1 MLINKAMP
9 LVFILSIISLSGVGF
24 SSWVIGTSNVV
35 ANGNI
40 TIADVE
46 TIDLQ
51 NTVAYVRNSEQ
62 GFDYYIYDGVYYFT
76 DTSFSIRI
84 QINPYL
90 MDTKLNYSHLSLYF
104 GLSYMSLTSNNYDI
118 FASDN
123 AYTTPPTKAVY
134 AYEKNPEFY
143 MESDAANYS
152 KIVNGTSTTYSLSTN
167 IMLYGNDNSLYSFA
181 KKYQIN
187 QTSVYLTA
195 TYNFDLKNDF
205 LSNIDKYKNLN
216 MKFYLSVKGV

>member
-1 MLINKAMP
+1 MLINKTMP
-9 LVFILSIISLSGVGF
+9 LVFLLSIISLSGVGF
-24 SSWVIGTSNVV
+24 SSWVIGTSNAV
-35 ANGNI
+35 ASGTI
-40 TIADVE
+40 TVADVE
-46 TIDLQ
+46 TINLQ

-90 MDTKLNYSHLSLYF
+90 MDTKLSYSHLSLYF

-123 AYTTPPTKAVY
+123 TYTTPPLNAVY

-143 MESDAANYS
+143 MESDAVNYS
-152 KIVNGTSTTYSLSTN
+152 KTVNGSSTTYSLSST
-167 IMLYGNDNSLYSFA
+167 ILLYGNDNSLYTFA
-181 KKYQIN
+181 KKYQEN

-195 TYNFDLKNDF
+195 TYNFGLKSDF
-205 LSNIDKYKNLN
+205 LSKIDEYKKLN